1 MTLRK
6 FAKRLLLT
14 LFLAFGLNSDPVP
27 AALSG
32 QAAPAKAPPGQASIS
47 IASNHLSKGKQYG
60 QTGNWIAAEREL
72 RIYRNVHPDSEE
84 ANVLL
89 AESLI
94 ELNQPFD
101 AALELQLYLK
111 RHPDSVRALKLHA
124 ALAAKTLLDE
134 SLAQSELFRATEL
147 APKDVQAWKSLAE
160 LYMDEGKMEAAV
172 KPLAA
177 ANKLSP
183 NDPVILAS
191 LAYVTGQT
199 NDSADVGEMFLRAI
213 RLAQNSPKTE
223 GLVQM
228 LYGRHLVETG
238 KAQESIASFTKVLA
252 LNPNYGPGLYWR
264 ARAYE
269 QMKDLP
275 AAETDALQ
283 AAKVDPGDNG
293 APLLLVTIYR
303 KEGNIERAQEYA
315 DRVQQIAKDRE
326 AQNANGR
333 ALRES
338 LDRGEQLLGKGQY
351 AEAIPE
357 YQSVIERLPNFYEA
371 HFALGMCYA
380 QTGHFSEAETAFRKY
395 LSLQPI
401 SADGRAA
408 LGVLLL
414 SMGRGGEAIPE
425 LQQAIQIDPT
435 LLEARKTL
443 ANAYL
448 AQSDPKAA
456 LDVMRPE
463 LTAKDADA
471 QLLIAEVY
479 RQLHEYVPALK
490 AVNRSLSIAP
500 DEPQA
505 AQLKQKILQ
514 EQGNPQ

>member
-1 MTLRK
+1 M
-6 FAKRLLLT
+6 
-14 LFLAFGLNSDPVP
+14 FGQSVP
-27 AALSG
+27 AKVPPHEASRP
-32 QAAPAKAPPGQASIS
+32 AAST
-47 IASNHLSKGKQYG
+47 HLAKGKQYG
-60 QTGNWIAAEREL
+60 QAGNWVAAEREL
-72 RIYRNVHPDSEE
+72 RIYRNGHPDSEE

-94 ELNQPFD
+94 ELSQPFD

-124 ALAAKTLLDE
+124 ALAARTLLDE
-134 SLAQSELFRATEL
+134 SLAQSELSRATEL

-183 NDPVILAS
+183 DDSVILAS
-191 LAYVTGQT
+191 LAYATGET
-199 NDSADVGEMFLRAI
+199 NESVDVGAMFLRAI
-213 RLAQNSPKTE
+213 RLASNSAKAE

-269 QMKDLP
+269 QIKDLP

-283 AAKVDPGDNG
+283 AAKIDPGDNG

-303 KEGNIERAQEYA
+303 KQGNLERAQEYA

-351 AEAIPE
+351 AQAIPE
-357 YQSVIERLPNFYEA
+357 YQSVLERLPNFYEA
-371 HFALGMCYA
+371 YFALGMCYA
-380 QTGHFSEAETAFRKY
+380 QTGHLNEAETAFRKY
-395 LSLQPI
+395 LSLQPV

-414 SMGRGGEAIPE
+414 SMGKGQDAIPE
-425 LQQAIQIDPT
+425 LQQAILIDPT

-443 ANAYL
+443 ANVYL
-448 AQSDPKAA
+448 QQSNPKTAI
-456 LDVMRPE
+456 DVMQPE
-463 LTAKDADA
+463 LTAKDAEA
-471 QLLIAEVY
+471 QLLIAEAY
-479 RQLHEYVPALK
+479 RQLHQYIPALR
-490 AVNRSLSIAP
+490 AVNRALAISP

-505 AQLKQKILQ
+505 AQLKQQIVQ
-514 EQGNPQ
+514 QQAGAR